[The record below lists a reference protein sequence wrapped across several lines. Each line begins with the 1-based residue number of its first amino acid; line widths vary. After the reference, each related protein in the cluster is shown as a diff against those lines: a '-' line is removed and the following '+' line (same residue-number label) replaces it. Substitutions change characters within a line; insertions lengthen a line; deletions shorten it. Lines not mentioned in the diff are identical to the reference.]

1 MKKVLLPLFFV
12 SFLSACGGEPTI
24 DFSSKAATQGSVKK
38 MKENLSLEDS
48 KRLDRAIMK
57 IGMQA
62 AFVSGDDEQKMQNL
76 LKEKLK
82 GKTAKQIIALDEK
95 K

>member
-1 MKKVLLPLFFV
+1 MPTTV

-24 DFSSKAATQGSVKK
+24 DFSSKVATQESVKK
-38 MKENLSLEDS
+38 MKENLSPEDS

-82 GKTAKQIIALDEK
+82 GKTAKQIIALGEK